1 MEDKQIEVDMR
12 EVTAVDAAGREL
24 LAAMHQAGSRVV
36 AEGVEMTA
44 LVDEITGKQPS
55 TAAIRPQTKS
65 LPRRPTVP
73 NLERQ

>member
-12 EVTAVDAAGREL
+12 EVTVVDAAGREL

-44 LVDEITGKQPS
+44 LVDEVTGKRPS
-55 TAAIRPQTKS
+55 TAAIRPQTKN
-65 LPRRPTVP
+65 LPCRPTARNV
-73 NLERQ
+73 ERQ